1 MTEITPERS
10 ALLHSDARRFAGI
23 KSATWPGG
31 EVSPGQL
38 AALLAGGFK
47 DKKPDYLKWRGRI
60 LDAIKAGTLQ
70 VRTVQPPDRYVDKW
84 IRHPLAESRFFAGYG
99 GFEAAWGEPGSGMIQ
114 KTEKITP
121 APIHHIS
128 PAQCAAWLRA
138 IEEPQPNDYVRAWL
152 GPEWKEAAPEK
163 VSPGRTAKSEWRTR
177 AALIAEVEEI
187 WPTVRRDLQDA
198 SRPSSGLAAAAKNPK
213 GRTWHKARALEW
225 AREHRKL
232 TKKNAAVV
240 AFPVRQWPDLSRR
253 KSKSPKPRG

>member
-1 MTEITPERS
+1 MTETTPERS
-10 ALLHSDARRFAGI
+10 ALLLSDARRFAGI

-31 EVSPGQL
+31 EVSPEQL

-60 LDAIKAGTLQ
+60 LDAIKAGTLKTREEKRPSIEVCRDADNLSDYERFNKAVFPKGQ
-70 VRTVQPPDRYVDKW
+70 DFLGRVRMVY
-84 IRHPLAESRFFAGYG
+84 Y
-99 GFEAAWGEPGSGMIQ
+99 
-114 KTEKITP
+114 EKREQ

-177 AALIAEVEEI
+177 TALIEEVEEI

-198 SRPSSGLAAAAKNPK
+198 SRSGLAAAAKNPK

-225 AREHRKL
+225 AREHGKL

-240 AFPVRQWPDLSRR
+240 ALPVPRWPDLSRR
-253 KSKSPKPRG
+253 KPKSPKPRG